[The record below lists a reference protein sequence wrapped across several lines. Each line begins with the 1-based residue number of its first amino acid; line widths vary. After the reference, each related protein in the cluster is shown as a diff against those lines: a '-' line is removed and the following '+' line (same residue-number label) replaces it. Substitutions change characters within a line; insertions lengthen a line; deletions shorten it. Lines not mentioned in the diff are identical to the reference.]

1 MGRDIL
7 ITDGSKM
14 QKRSV
19 SKSREYLLISEMV
32 ELYVH
37 RWYNYPANYSKL
49 TQRCEGNNTS
59 KSCRN
64 KHIVDKPRKEWNNY
78 LYSNCRTEESFTG
91 KQI

>member
-37 RWYNYPANYSKL
+37 R
-49 TQRCEGNNTS
+49 
-59 KSCRN
+59 
-64 KHIVDKPRKEWNNY
+64 
-78 LYSNCRTEESFTG
+78 
-91 KQI
+91 